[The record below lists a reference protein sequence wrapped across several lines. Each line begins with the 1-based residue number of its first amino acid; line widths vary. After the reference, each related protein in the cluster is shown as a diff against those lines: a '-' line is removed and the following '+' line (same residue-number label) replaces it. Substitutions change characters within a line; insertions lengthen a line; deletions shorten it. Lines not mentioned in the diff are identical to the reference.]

1 MKKADI
7 RRKIVRGAS
16 DAVRIETA
24 AAADANHEKFE
35 SAFWGSCANTWH
47 EELKQFVYAKYIG
60 LTVSYYKD
68 PVFQQIGRAGFNLHG
83 HSVLDIGGGPVS
95 MLLKSYNFKRAVV
108 VDPTRYPEW
117 VYFRYDTARI
127 ESLQRRGED
136 IDLESRIID
145 LESQASNR
153 QFDEAWIY
161 NVLQHSDDPEKIIR
175 NARKAS
181 RTLRLFEWID
191 IPAHEGHPHMLTADK
206 LRAWLDAP
214 GSVVELNEQGCVGR
228 AFYGVFAS

>member
-47 EELKQFVYAKYIG
+47 EELKQFVYAKHIG

-68 PVFQQIGRAGFNLHG
+68 PVFPQIGRAGFNLHG

-95 MLLKSYNFKRAVV
+95 MLLKSYNYNSPLV
-108 VDPTRYPEW
+108 VDPTRYPDW
-117 VYFRYDTARI
+117 VYDRYKVAGI
-127 ESLQRRGED
+127 SAIVGRGED
-136 IDLESRIID
+136 IDR
-145 LESQASNR
+145 R
-153 QFDEAWIY
+153 GFDETWIY
-161 NVLQHSDDPEKIIR
+161 NVLQHTDDPEKIIH

-181 RTLRLFEWID
+181 RTLRFFEWID

-206 LRAWLDAP
+206 LRTWLDAP